1 MHHAHVTLTLGLL
14 INENDDGDD
23 DDDDDDG
30 VTHCCRHGNGKSRDT
45 PANKSVGTG
54 G

>member
-1 MHHAHVTLTLGLL
+1 MHHAHVTLTLGLW
-14 INENDDGDD
+14 INENDDG
-23 DDDDDDG
+23 DDDDDG

>member
-1 MHHAHVTLTLGLL
+1 MHHAHVTLTVGLL
-14 INENDDGDD
+14 INENDDGD

-45 PANKSVGTG
+45 SANKSVGTG

>member
-1 MHHAHVTLTLGLL
+1 MHHAHVTLTVGLL
-14 INENDDGDD
+14 INENDDG

>member
-1 MHHAHVTLTLGLL
+1 MHHAHVTLTVGLL

-23 DDDDDDG
+23 GDDDD